1 MPVIPKASNFK
12 WSPKEDSFV
21 GEIQAI
27 MPAVLPVG
35 PTNSND
41 SRDVSGAKEGNKEC
55 HLESHNLGALKFLEQ
70 GHINCSIELFSHNTA
85 VDILLGPLRD

>member
-1 MPVIPKASNFK
+1 
-12 WSPKEDSFV
+12 
-21 GEIQAI
+21 

-41 SRDVSGAKEGNKEC
+41 SRDVSGAKGSNKEC

-70 GHINCSIELFSHNTA
+70 GLVNCSIELFSHNTA
-85 VDILLGPLRD
+85 VDILLGPLRDLGSSLGISNDYTTGAGHHVFI